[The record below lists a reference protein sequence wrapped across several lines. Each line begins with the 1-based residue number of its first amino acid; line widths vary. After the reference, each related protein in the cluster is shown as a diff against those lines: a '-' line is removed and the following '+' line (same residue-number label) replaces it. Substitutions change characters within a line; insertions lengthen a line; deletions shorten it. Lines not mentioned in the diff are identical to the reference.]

1 MGQTKRKRRT
11 KHRGNAAGAV
21 EIRGHTAKPR
31 AGERRVSSGGAGPR
45 DKRTGRE
52 LRPPTLQ
59 SAAIKAVFGAVV
71 LFVLF
76 KFIGSSAST
85 GQAALMAMVALVLYT
100 PIMYLTD
107 KWVYNRK
114 LKQAA
119 AR

>member
-31 AGERRVSSGGAGPR
+31 TGERRAATAGSGPR

-52 LRPPTLQ
+52 LKPPTLQ
-59 SAAIKAVFGAVV
+59 SAAIKAVFGAIV
-71 LFVLF
+71 LFILF

-85 GQAALMAMVALVLYT
+85 SQAALMALVALVLYT

-114 LKQAA
+114 IKQAA
-119 AR
+119 TR